1 MNAISKAISEVMY
14 RIPGYVLKE
23 VFSLKNYSWRDA
35 PISIDEQI
43 RNIVIRDRVLVD
55 CNLVGGVEAIIP
67 IDNLPVEQIDAYTS
81 VYHIPKSLTQGKTI
95 ISVLSVGYASA
106 SLQGMSGGL
115 GGVKPNTVTAVTM
128 AGQAMMDAM
137 SPIPVS
143 STARVQLIA
152 ENTVMVKDT
161 NALISNG
168 YLRCVL
174 ANDEDMSHLQMKSI
188 LPFCELVVRA
198 VKSYIYNEYII
209 KMDRAQLSGGQD
221 LGRFKEVVD
230 SYSDADDLYRD
241 YLRNT
246 WSKIAFMN
254 DRESMTRQIRLRIGS
269 SR

>member
-1 MNAISKAISEVMY
+1 MNPISKAISEVMF
-14 RIPGYVLKE
+14 RIPSSILKE
-23 VFSLKNYSWRDA
+23 AFSLKNYSWRDG
-35 PISIDEQI
+35 PVSIDEQI
-43 RNIVIRDRVLVD
+43 RNLVIRDRVLID

-67 IDNLPVEQIDAYTS
+67 IDNLPVEMIDAYS
-81 VYHIPKSLTQGKTI
+81 NVYHIPKSLTQGRSI
-95 ISVLSVGYASA
+95 IAVLSVGYASA

-115 GGVKPNTVTAVTM
+115 GGIRPNTVTAVTM
-128 AGQAMMDAM
+128 GGQAMMDAM

-174 ANDEDMSHLQMKSI
+174 ANDDNMGHLQMKSI

-198 VKSYIYNEYII
+198 VKSYVYNEYII

-221 LGRFKEVVD
+221 LGRFKEVIDAYAD
-230 SYSDADDLYRD
+230 SDDLYRE
-241 YLRNT
+241 YLKTT
-246 WSKIAFMN
+246 WAKIAFMN
-254 DRESMTRQIRLRIGS
+254 DRESMTRHMRTMTGS
-269 SR
+269 FR